1 MFCMM
6 KICGS
11 IIPVSPGELC
21 KNAIRA
27 FELGADF
34 LEIRFDHVEPPNF
47 AKAVIAARPFK
58 DKCIY
63 TLRRTSQGGNFE
75 GSGMERLNHLRDLG
89 REIPMMIDIELETLE
104 ENPEIRS
111 MMNSLLVPM
120 LVSWHDF
127 EFTPPTSEML
137 DLMVKMR
144 SYSKNNKLVTTANSF
159 EDLLRV
165 LELYESSDK
174 SVSLVAFC
182 MGAVG
187 IISRVLCALTPNC
200 PFTYAS
206 IDQPVAPGQMTIEQM
221 KRLYNSI
228 DKVFSFR
235 GD

>member
-1 MFCMM
+1 MM

-11 IIPVSPGELC
+11 IIPLSSGELR
-21 KNAIRA
+21 KNVTRA

-34 LEIRFDHVEPPNF
+34 LEIRFDYVEPRNF
-47 AKAVIAARPFK
+47 AEAVKAARPFK

-63 TLRRTSQGGNFE
+63 TLRRTSQGGNFV

-104 ENPEIRS
+104 ENPEIGS

-127 EFTPPTSEML
+127 EFTPSPSEMFE
-137 DLMVKMR
+137 LMVKMR
-144 SYSKNNKLVTTANSF
+144 SYSKNNKLVTMANSY
-159 EDLLRV
+159 EDV
-165 LELYESSDK
+165 LKVLDLYESSDK
-174 SVSLVAFC
+174 SGGLVAFC
-182 MGAVG
+182 MGAIGV
-187 IISRVLCALTPNC
+187 ISRVLCALAPNC

-221 KRLYNSI
+221 KRLYNRI
-228 DKVFSFR
+228 DKVFSLR